1 MKNLQTLWRRLSKRR
16 HKQFYLL
23 LVLMF
28 FASIAEMLSI
38 GAVLPFIAVL
48 TSPDQVYDHEL
59 MGAFIQFFNIAS
71 PSQLVL
77 PLTVVFILAVVFA
90 AVIRLFLLYF
100 VNRLSFATGA
110 DLSVDIYRRTLYQ
123 DYSIQVRRNS
133 SDIINS
139 IITKT
144 RVVTGGIITPVLSIM
159 TSSLMMIGI
168 ITALFAINALV
179 ASISATIFGSLY
191 FLVIRYT
198 RKRVKK
204 NSRTIAEE
212 STNMV
217 KFLQEG
223 LGGIRDILLDGSQEF
238 YAKLYRS
245 ADLPLR
251 KASREVN
258 FVQGSPKFIMEALGM
273 VLIAFLAYI
282 LINEA
287 GGSDNNALPTLAALA
302 LGAQR
307 MLPSLQQLYAA
318 YTKLK
323 ASRSSFEDVL
333 QLLDQPLPN
342 YAGKKDPE
350 PMVFET
356 EINIKDLSFRYSDN
370 APWVLNGINLK
381 FKKGSRVGF
390 KGPTGSGKSTLLD
403 IVMGLFEP
411 SNGSIFVDG
420 EMINKNNIRA
430 WQMNIA
436 HVPQSIYLS
445 DTTIEEN
452 IAFGLPKEQI
462 DQSLVKKAANQAQIS
477 ELIESWPESYQTYIG
492 ERGIRLSGGQRQRIG
507 IARALYKR
515 SKILIL
521 DEATSALDSETEE
534 AVMNGIE
541 TLDEDITI
549 LIIAHRL
556 TTLELCDKVFDLP
569 SIQQRD

>member
-16 HKQFYLL
+16 HKQFFLL

-28 FASIAEMLSI
+28 FASIAEMVSI
-38 GAVLPFIAVL
+38 GAVLPFVAVL

-59 MGAFIQFFNIAS
+59 MGAFVQFFNITS

-77 PLTVVFILAVVFA
+77 PLTIVFILAVVFA
-90 AVIRLFLLYF
+90 ALIRLFLLYF

-123 DYSIQVRRNS
+123 KYSIQVSRNS
-133 SDIINS
+133 SEIINS

-144 RVVTGGIITPVLSIM
+144 RVVTGGVITPVLSIM
-159 TSSLMMIGI
+159 TSCLLLIGI
-168 ITALFAINALV
+168 IIALITINALIT
-179 ASISATIFGSLY
+179 SIAAAIFASLY
-191 FLVIRYT
+191 FLIIRYT
-198 RKRVKK
+198 RQRIKQ
-204 NSRTIAEE
+204 NSKTIAKE

-223 LGGIRDILLDGSQEF
+223 LGGIRDILLDGTQDF
-238 YAKLYRS
+238 YARLYRS

-251 KASREVN
+251 KASREIN

-282 LINEA
+282 MINQA
-287 GGSDNNALPTLAALA
+287 GSSQNTVLPTLAALA

-307 MLPSLQQLYAA
+307 TLPSLQQFYAA

-323 ASRSSFEDVL
+323 GSKSSFEDVL
-333 QLLDQPLPN
+333 KLLDQPLPI
-342 YAGKKDPE
+342 YAGQKNPE
-350 PMVFET
+350 PMIFKS
-356 EINIKDLSFRYSDN
+356 EINLKDLSFRYSDTT
-370 APWVLNGINLK
+370 PWVLKGINLK
-381 FKKGSRVGF
+381 LKKGSRIGF
-390 KGPTGSGKSTLLD
+390 KGSTGIGKSTLLD
-403 IVMGLFEP
+403 LVMGLFEAN
-411 SNGSIFVDG
+411 SGSIFVDG

-436 HVPQSIYLS
+436 HVPQSVYLS
-445 DTTIEEN
+445 DSSIAEN
-452 IAFGLPKEQI
+452 IAFGIPKEEI
-462 DQSLVKKAANQAQIS
+462 DHNLLKKSAEQAQIS
-477 ELIESWPESYQTYIG
+477 ELIESWPKRYKTYVG

-534 AVMNGIE
+534 AVMNGIR
-541 TLDEDITI
+541 TLDKDITI

-556 TTLELCDKVFDLP
+556 TTLELCDKVIDLP
-569 SIQQRD
+569 SIQQQD